1 MKCFLFSRG
10 SFPFESS
17 QWKICAL
24 VIEDIEEEDIE
35 EEDIDEEDNEEEEE
49 EIVKRNLMTLA
60 LCGLVSFFLI
70 ITTMLEN
77 LSAKQ

>member
-24 VIEDIEEEDIE
+24 VIEDIEEEDI
-35 EEDIDEEDNEEEEE
+35 DEEEEEE

-70 ITTMLEN
+70 ITTMLGN
-77 LSAKQ
+77 LAAKQ

>member
-1 MKCFLFSRG
+1 MKCFLSSRG

-24 VIEDIEEEDIE
+24 VIEDIEEDI
-35 EEDIDEEDNEEEEE
+35 EEEEE

>member
-24 VIEDIEEEDIE
+24 VIEDIEEEDI
-35 EEDIDEEDNEEEEE
+35 DEEEEEE